1 MLYLMMSL
9 ITWLFGCCYP
19 KIRLINVALKY
30 IDLTL
35 TSGYLLSVEVFT
47 ECVWSCVN
55 TGRLD
60 TLVSIIERCKVC
72 MFCLSFVN
80 IYSVD
85 LVDILIF
92 LLLPMLSENGSKQS
106 LMSTLELVQ
115 LHH

>member
-1 MLYLMMSL
+1 M
-9 ITWLFGCCYP
+9 C
-19 KIRLINVALKY
+19 IRMIQTGKESKGALPDDESYHLVVRLLLSRNQIDAALKY

-47 ECVWSCVN
+47 ECVRSCVN

-80 IYSVD
+80 IFCR
-85 LVDILIF
+85 LGILF
-92 LLLPMLSENGSKQS
+92 
-106 LMSTLELVQ
+106 
-115 LHH
+115 